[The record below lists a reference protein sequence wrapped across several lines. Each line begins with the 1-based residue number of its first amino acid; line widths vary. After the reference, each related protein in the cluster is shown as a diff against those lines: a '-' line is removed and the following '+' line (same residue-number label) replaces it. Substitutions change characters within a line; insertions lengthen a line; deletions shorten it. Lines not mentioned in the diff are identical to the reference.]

1 METSFIVTGASASG
15 KSTLISYAVNQG
27 YNYLPTHMTR
37 HPREEEQNGKD
48 AIFLTIEE
56 FKNNFQNEIY
66 LEESMDFALLKS
78 LGIYYGTPKEWLNFL
93 STENYCATPVSIE
106 IASKIKKEIN
116 VLWFHLYCNEID
128 RYNRLI
134 ARGITEEEIKKR
146 MISGDS
152 INFPK
157 NADNY

>member
-15 KSTLISYAVNQG
+15 KSTLINYAVNQG

-66 LEESMDFALLKS
+66 LEESLDFALLKS
-78 LGIYYGTPKEWLNFL
+78 LGIYYGTPKEWLYFL
-93 STENYCATPVSIE
+93 KYRKLLRHTCFN
-106 IASKIKKEIN
+106 
-116 VLWFHLYCNEID
+116 
-128 RYNRLI
+128 
-134 ARGITEEEIKKR
+134 
-146 MISGDS
+146 
-152 INFPK
+152 
-157 NADNY
+157 